1 MWRIVGARH
10 HGAGIRGKGRVR
22 AVHLGLRRD
31 VYGGEV
37 GMSDRGKRIN
47 GAGHQ
52 AEATVKRA
60 QPFGKDDKAARESQR
75 RASAYGRA
83 RGNA

>member
-1 MWRIVGARH
+1 MAD
-10 HGAGIRGKGRVR
+10 K
-22 AVHLGLRRD
+22 
-31 VYGGEV
+31 
-37 GMSDRGKRIN
+37 GKRVN
-47 GAGHQ
+47 ASGKL

-60 QPFGKDDKAARESQR
+60 RPFGRGDKAARDSQR

>member
-1 MWRIVGARH
+1 
-10 HGAGIRGKGRVR
+10 
-22 AVHLGLRRD
+22 
-31 VYGGEV
+31 
-37 GMSDRGKRIN
+37 MSDKGKRVN
-47 GAGHQ
+47 ASGHQ